1 MKKKIIFIFLIIILC
16 TGSLFG
22 AEKSRPSIGV
32 VLSGGGARGI
42 AHIGVLRALEEYN
55 IPIDFIGGTS
65 FGALVAVFYAS
76 GYSVQEM
83 QEIIENTEWN
93 IATNPDRQQYY
104 YYSRRINEAN
114 VLRVRFEDWELK
126 FPNSLGNTQKI
137 VSQLDYYFTRAN
149 YLCRNN
155 FLKLKTPLFISTTNI
170 KNGENHIFT
179 KGELPQ
185 VVQASMTVP
194 FLLSPTLIDSTFYV
208 DGGITNN
215 LPISSMRDMGADI
228 IIASNATNYLA
239 TDTDLTNISSF
250 TNQLINIMMFSKIKD
265 ELTQADII
273 IRPSTKHIK
282 NTEFSRFKEL
292 LTLGY
297 YETYSHIDS
306 ILSIVKPDTVY
317 FDGKKSLNRI
327 EGRKIIIH
335 GNSLFSDEELLS
347 QSIFDSLNSINKLK
361 EHIEDYY
368 IKKGYVLVE
377 IVKTNISSD
386 VIEIELT
393 EGVIDDVK
401 IIGNA
406 LTDENVILREV
417 NTNPGDMFNIFSI
430 QKDIQRI
437 YGTNYF
443 NLVDFTVVPLSNG
456 AVDIVF
462 CVSEKPFGIIEAGAQ
477 YASQQGASGFVSVGH
492 DNLFGKGHLLQW
504 YLRFGVDR
512 KYGVRFSTDRIFNS
526 NWNNLLHLYLYD
538 DTENL
543 ENRYWNFRLESGFF
557 DDTKLGMLSFIFD
570 YRTAN
575 LEFEKTSSGIG
586 LQILFDDFDN
596 MLYPTKGLYRRAS
609 YVRFDKA
616 LGSMNNFSEIQFE
629 NGFSFSIHKKWTLEN
644 WSRLYLHDS
653 ESGNIPENRLF
664 FHKPEDTFYGFNY
677 DEVKG
682 EDIIYASLKLR
693 YLLRDFAISDP
704 RKQLFCVAKIG
715 IGDFGNIDSMED
727 FWNIFDKGEKV
738 GYSVGLEMTTIFGPV
753 KFAYEQSKKHSFWNF
768 SIGYSF

>member
-1 MKKKIIFIFLIIILC
+1 MKKNIILLFLIIILC
-16 TGSLFG
+16 TCNLFG
-22 AEKSRPSIGV
+22 AERSRPTIGV

-55 IPIDFIGGTS
+55 IPIDYIGGTS
-65 FGALVAVFYAS
+65 FGALMAAFYAS

-83 QEIIENTEWN
+83 EKIIENTEWN

-126 FPNSLGNTQKI
+126 FPNSLGNTQEI

-149 YLCRNN
+149 YLCRSD
-155 FLKLKTPLFISTTNI
+155 FLKLNPPLFISTTNI
-170 KNGENHIFT
+170 LNGENHIFT
-179 KGELPQ
+179 HGELPQ
-185 VVQASMTVP
+185 IVQASMTVP

-239 TDTDLTNISSF
+239 TDTDLTNITSF

-306 ILSIVKPDTVY
+306 ILSIVKPAIESCAKADSVIPIQ
-317 FDGKKSLNRI
+317 KKR
-327 EGRKIIIH
+327 IIIQ
-335 GNSLFSDEELLS
+335 GNSRFSDEELLS
-347 QSIFDSLNSINKLK
+347 SSELDSLNYLYEIEKN
-361 EHIEDYY
+361 IEDHY

-377 IVKTNISSD
+377 VIKTNVSSD
-386 VIEIELT
+386 KIEIELT

-401 IIGNA
+401 IAGNA
-406 LTDENVILREV
+406 VTHENIILREV
-417 NTNPGDMFNIFSI
+417 RTYPGDIFNIFNI
-430 QKDIQRI
+430 EKDIQRI

-443 NLVDFTVVPLSNG
+443 NLVDFYVEPLSNG
-456 AVDIVF
+456 AVDVVF
-462 CVSEKPFGIIEAGAQ
+462 NVSEKPFGIIEAGAQ
-477 YASQQGASGFVSVGH
+477 YASQQGASAFVSLGH
-492 DNLFGKGHLLQW
+492 DNVFGKGHLIQW
-504 YLRFGVDR
+504 YVRFGVER
-512 KYGVRFSTDRIFNS
+512 QYGVRFSTDRIFNS

-538 DTENL
+538 DTKNM
-543 ENRYWNFRLESGFF
+543 ENRYWNFRFESGFF
-557 DDTKLGMLSFIFD
+557 DDTKLGMFSLVFD

-575 LEFEKTSSGIG
+575 LGFEKTSSGIG
-586 LQILFDDFDN
+586 LQLLFDDFDN
-596 MLYPTKGLYRRAS
+596 MLYPTKGLYRKAS
-609 YVRFDKA
+609 YVRYDKA
-616 LGSMNNFSEIQFE
+616 LGSLKNFSEIKFE
-629 NGFSFSIHKKWTLEN
+629 NGFSFSLHKKWTLEN

-653 ESGNIPENRLF
+653 QSGNIPANRLF

-682 EDIIYASLKLR
+682 EDIVYASLKLR

-715 IGDFGNIDSMED
+715 IGDFGNIGSMED
-727 FWNIFDKGEKV
+727 FWNIFDKGEKI
-738 GYSVGLEMTTIFGPV
+738 GYSIGLEMTTIFGPV
-753 KFAYEQSKKHSFWNF
+753 KFAYEQSKQHSFWNF

>member
-1 MKKKIIFIFLIIILC
+1 MKNKIILVFLIVILC
-16 TGSLFG
+16 TCSLFG
-22 AEKSRPSIGV
+22 AEKSRPTIGV

-65 FGALVAVFYAS
+65 FGALVAAFYAS
-76 GYSVQEM
+76 GYSVEEM
-83 QEIIENTEWN
+83 QKIIENTEWN

-114 VLRVRFEDWELK
+114 VLRVRFQDWELK
-126 FPNSLGNTQKI
+126 FPNSLGNKQEI
-137 VSQLDYYFTRAN
+137 VSQLDYFFTRAN
-149 YLCRNN
+149 YLCRGD
-155 FLKLKTPLFISTTNI
+155 FLKLKIPLFISTTDI

-179 KGELPQ
+179 QGELSQ

-194 FLLSPTLIDSTFYV
+194 FLLSPTLIDSIYYV

-239 TDTDLTNISSF
+239 TDTDLTNIASF

-265 ELTQADII
+265 ELAQADII

-306 ILSIVKPDTVY
+306 ILSIVKPDTGY
-317 FDGKKSLNRI
+317 CDDEKSLIPI
-327 EGRKIIIH
+327 EGKKIIIQ
-335 GNSLFSDEELLS
+335 GNSLFSDEDLLGAS
-347 QSIFDSLNSINKLK
+347 VLGSLNFLHELEN
-361 EHIEDYY
+361 HIEGHY
-368 IKKGYVLVE
+368 IKKGYLLVE
-377 IVKTNISSD
+377 IVKTSVSSGE
-386 VIEIELT
+386 IKIELT

-401 IIGNA
+401 ISGNA
-406 LTDENVILREV
+406 VTNDNVILREV
-417 NTNPGDMFNIFSI
+417 HTYPGDMFNIFDI
-430 QKDIQRI
+430 EKDIQRI

-443 NLVDFTVVPLSNG
+443 NLVDFTVEPLSNG
-456 AVDIVF
+456 AVNIVF

-477 YASQQGASGFVSVGH
+477 YSSQQGASAFVSMGH
-492 DNLFGKGHLLQW
+492 DNLFGKGHLIQW
-504 YLRFGVDR
+504 YLRFGVKR
-512 KYGVRFSTDRIFNS
+512 KYGVRFSTDRIFKS
-526 NWNNLLHLYLYD
+526 NWNNLLHFYLYD
-538 DTENL
+538 DTKNE

-557 DDTKLGMLSFIFD
+557 DDTKLGMLSLIFD

-575 LEFEKTSSGIG
+575 LEFDKRSSGIG
-586 LQILFDDFDN
+586 LQLLFDNFDN
-596 MLYPTKGLYRRAS
+596 MLYPTKGLYRKAS
-609 YVRFDKA
+609 YVRYDKA
-616 LGSMNNFSEIQFE
+616 LGSLDNFSEIQFE
-629 NGFSFSIHKKWTLEN
+629 NGFSFSFLKKWTLEN
-644 WSRLYLHDS
+644 WSRLYLHYS
-653 ESGNIPENRLF
+653 EGGNIPENRLF

-682 EDIIYASLKLR
+682 EDIVYASLKLR
-693 YLLRDFAISDP
+693 YLFRDFALSDP
-704 RKQLFCVAKIG
+704 RNQLFGVAKIG
-715 IGDFGNIDSMED
+715 IGDFGNIGSMED
-727 FWNIFDKGEKV
+727 FWNIFDKGEKI
-738 GYSVGLEMTTIFGPV
+738 GYSIGVEMTTIFGPV
-753 KFAYEQSKKHSFWNF
+753 KFAYEQSKQHSFWKF